1 MKQIICWLMTF
12 LLLPINTFAQIEDK
26 PFDSRQDRPYI
37 AVLDLEVKKGV
48 PQEASALLSDRLRL
62 ELLATK
68 KFKVLDRKNMDVIL
82 KEQGFQLLGC
92 TTSECIV
99 EVGQLLGVEKIVTG
113 NIGKLGETYY
123 ISVSMSNVETG
134 EVERMADEEHTG
146 EIGQLFEVMARVAR
160 NLAGEEFAVVKEVTG
175 GLQVT
180 SSPQG
185 ARIILDG
192 KEVGTT
198 PIKLDKIKVGEH
210 TLRVTKEGYSDGAKK
225 VPIKP
230 DRLTSAN
237 VTLVPI
243 EAKPAEEIKK
253 KKPWYKRWWV
263 WAIFVGAAGG
273 GTAAAVIAGGEDE
286 GGEDNTGSATV
297 RW

>member
-1 MKQIICWLMTF
+1 MKKIICWLMIL
-12 LLLPINTFAQIEDK
+12 LLLPVNTFAQIE
-26 PFDSRQDRPYI
+26 DRPYI

-48 PQEASALLSDRLRL
+48 PQEASTLLSDRLRM
-62 ELLATK
+62 ELLTTK

-99 EVGQLLGVEKIVTG
+99 EVGQLLGVENIVTG

-134 EVERMADEEHTG
+134 EVERMADEEYTG
-146 EIGQLFEVMARVAR
+146 EIDQLFAVMARVAR
-160 NLAGEEFAVVKEVTG
+160 ELAGEEIAVAKEVAG

-180 SSPQG
+180 SSPPG
-185 ARIILDG
+185 ALIILDG
-192 KEVGTT
+192 KEMGTT
-198 PIKLDKIKVGEH
+198 PIKLDNIKVGEH
-210 TLRVTKEGYSDGAKK
+210 TLRVKNEGYADWARK
-225 VPIKP
+225 VNIKP
-230 DRLTSAN
+230 DRIVSAK

-243 EAKPAEEIKK
+243 ETEPAEEEPEKK
-253 KKPWYKRWWV
+253 KSWYKKWWV
-263 WAIFVGAAGG
+263 WLLVAGAVGG
-273 GTAAAVIAGGEDE
+273 GTAGAVIAAGGDE
-286 GGEDNTGSATV
+286 GGEESNTGSATV